1 MHSRTGTAHYR
12 STTSGSGQPKTT
24 VQTTSVAMGWGQLR
38 SRSCAYEQEEG
49 GRENEQSGS
58 GGRDQRSKRRRAGC
72 ASLFP
77 ARKTSSPRGGG
88 AAMAT
93 QAHQQHWTTLLYDS
107 AYYWAG
113 LLSLIVDHSQGT
125 STSHGPARPST
136 HSHHARAPA
145 IIISLAHCHGP
156 WSSPV
161 LTLVTALLQGRPSA
175 PPRRHQGKGTVQSRR
190 RKFLGKTKPQQFL

>member
-1 MHSRTGTAHYR
+1 MNKKKGGERTSSRGA
-12 STTSGSGQPKTT
+12 
-24 VQTTSVAMGWGQLR
+24 
-38 SRSCAYEQEEG
+38 EEG
-49 GRENEQSGS
+49 TNGQSDGEQGVPPFSLQGRPV
-58 GGRDQRSKRRRAGC
+58 A
-72 ASLFP
+72 P
-77 ARKTSSPRGGG
+77 VGGG

-145 IIISLAHCHGP
+145 IIISLAHCHEP

-161 LTLVTALLQGRPSA
+161 LTLVTALLQGRSSA